1 MSRRLPIL
9 ILLCSS
15 IVAFDYH
22 VNPTGW
28 YTLASVFLPL
38 ILILTTLLLRGL
50 SADAQPQSEHIA
62 WQPFTLGQLML
73 LSLGACGLVGIAY
86 IQRTDLPIFAVHYTH
101 QFFAWMISMSLVTW
115 GMAGGWSRNAMWQ
128 AFWVWMQKRDACWLL
143 LIILLGFLVRL
154 FDLHGG
160 VTIYVDEGAFARAV
174 TRLRNIPD
182 TKIMTG
188 MDWIASFS
196 WIFAYLQYGFTEIF
210 GATLAN
216 LRAIS
221 VIFGTLTIPA
231 VYLLGKWAFNTRIG
245 LLAAFLLSVDLPH
258 IHFSRLALNNI
269 ADPLF
274 GVLAM
279 ALLWRGL
286 QTRSRRMMA
295 LAGVCLGMTGYFY
308 EGGRLLYPALIIG
321 WLILYTII
329 HRFDVPKR
337 GIFVFII
344 TTILITSPFYLSKST
359 LEFQTVAPRLSER
372 TIHEN
377 YRNDILQ
384 SRDTHQIIA
393 RYLDERLNP
402 AYLHIVAQPDGS
414 KFYYTQMV
422 GLVLPHILPFMLMGL
437 GVAVFKWHKFGLILP
452 FWILLTILGNSLI
465 LWNDW
470 SPRFVV
476 VFPALA
482 ILIALGL
489 DVMYRSIAS
498 YDKQSRRWDTIALGL
513 IVLMGLAQIIFY
525 FGIILPA
532 FRDAPHAKLDDQD
545 AAYRAQALS
554 ADTEVYVFHTQDV
567 FRQDVLILQAFEK
580 HDRLVNVMWVNAFG
594 FNGLDPTPDHPY
606 AFFIDPDDPVTF
618 YILRR
623 IFGDALTGPEWSPY
637 NVHRMYQFALYQV
650 KPT

>member
-1 MSRRLPIL
+1 MSRWLPIL

-38 ILILTTLLLRGL
+38 TLILTTLLLRGL
-50 SADAQPQSEHIA
+50 SADAQLQSEHIA
-62 WQPFTLGQLML
+62 WQPFTIGQLML
-73 LSLGACGLVGIAY
+73 LSLGVCGLVGVAY
-86 IQRTDLPIFAVHYTH
+86 IQRTESPIFAVHHTH
-101 QFFAWMISMSLVTW
+101 QFFAWLISMGLVTW
-115 GMAGGWSRNAMWQ
+115 GMTGGFPRDVIWQEFRIWIQKRNAH
-128 AFWVWMQKRDACWLL
+128 WLL

-174 TRLRNIPD
+174 TRLRDIPD
-182 TKIMTG
+182 VKIMTG

-216 LRAIS
+216 LRVIS

-231 VYLLGKWAFNTRIG
+231 VYLLGRWAFNTRIG
-245 LLAAFLLSVDLPH
+245 LLAAFLLAVDLPH

-279 ALLWRGL
+279 ALLWCGL

-321 WLILYTII
+321 WLILHTII
-329 HRFDVPKR
+329 RRFDVPKR
-337 GIFVFII
+337 GILVFII

-359 LEFQTVAPRLSER
+359 LALQAVAPRLSER
-372 TIHEN
+372 TVHIN
-377 YRNDILQ
+377 YWNEIVASQDI
-384 SRDTHQIIA
+384 RQIIA

-422 GLVLPHILPFMLMGL
+422 GLVLPHVLPFMLMGL
-437 GVAVFKWHKFGLILP
+437 GVAVFKWREFGLILP

-476 VFPALA
+476 VFPALV

-498 YDKQSRRWDTIALGL
+498 YEKQSRRWDIIAPGL
-513 IVLMGLAQIIFY
+513 LLLMGLAQLLFY
-525 FGIILPA
+525 FGIILPT

-545 AAYRAQALS
+545 AAYRAQVLS
-554 ADTEVYVFHTQDV
+554 ADTEVYIFHTQDV

-580 HDRLVNVMWVNAFG
+580 HDRLVNVMWVNEFG

-606 AFFIDPDDPVTF
+606 AFFVDPADTVTL
-618 YILRR
+618 YILKR
-623 IFGDALTGPEWSPY
+623 IFGDALMGPEWSLY

-650 KPT
+650 NGS